1 MGILAHFNTS
11 QICRSGYVFEI
22 LGSRGIKVI
31 NIFQP
36 GLLFT
41 KKELTPEEEIIRDMF
56 RKDYFALNDEELNTL
71 SVREVLTKNRGFDR
85 KLVSKTFY
93 ELNSKVLKMAENYSK
108 INAIDISEIINNL
121 KESIFTD
128 HIHLTPYGNKVIS
141 LEIYKT
147 IKNIY

>member
-1 MGILAHFNTS
+1 M
-11 QICRSGYVFEI
+11 
-22 LGSRGIKVI
+22 K
-31 NIFQP
+31 
-36 GLLFT
+36 
-41 KKELTPEEEIIRDMF
+41 EIIRDMF
-56 RKDYFALNDEELNTL
+56 RKDYFALNDEELNIL

-85 KLVSKTFY
+85 KLVSETFY

-108 INAIDISEIINNL
+108 INAIDISEIINNQ

-141 LEIYKT
+141 LEIYKA